1 MKQEIEQYLAKYPAE
16 ITALYAE
23 LREIIFSVDGI
34 SVEETLWAKLPSYY
48 SGENFIRLIP
58 FKDHINI
65 EASGLTRYA
74 EAFPDCKFTPKGM
87 MQVKAGQTFNAELL
101 KKAFSET
108 LMQV

>member
-1 MKQEIEQYLAKYPAE
+1 MKQEIEQYLAKHPAE

-23 LREIIFSVDGI
+23 LREIIFSVDGV

-48 SGENFIRLIP
+48 CGESFIRLIP

-87 MQVKAGQTFNAELL
+87 MQVKAGQTVDSEIL
-101 KKAFSET
+101 KKAFLET
-108 LMQV
+108 LTEA